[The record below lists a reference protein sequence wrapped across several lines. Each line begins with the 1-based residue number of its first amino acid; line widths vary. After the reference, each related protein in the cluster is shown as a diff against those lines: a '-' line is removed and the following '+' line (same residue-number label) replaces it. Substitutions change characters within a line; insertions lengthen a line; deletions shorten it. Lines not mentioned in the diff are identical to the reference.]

1 MLCEWIAF
9 FGEGRGVCCGDLKG
23 MLTCGFV
30 VVRIGGGDQI
40 YNDGIRVHG
49 PLREWTSIG
58 NPKKRREYPFPET
71 LRLECDE
78 YYLNNY
84 IKW

>member
-1 MLCEWIAF
+1 MRK
-9 FGEGRGVCCGDLKG
+9 RGLVILERREK
-23 MLTCGFV
+23 LTYFV
-30 VVRIGGGDQI
+30 FRIGGGDQI

-71 LRLECDE
+71 LRVECDE